1 MIFDG
6 MGMVLGKQKIRTSIL
21 DCITGQKE
29 APTPHS
35 ELKLEKSCTIT
46 KSNCKQQLN
55 FELFLNGCEPF
66 FK

>member
-21 DCITGQKE
+21 DCITGQKG

-35 ELKLEKSCTIT
+35 ELKLEKSCTII
-46 KSNCKQQLN
+46 KSKCEQQLHS
-55 FELFLNGCEPF
+55 ELFFKWMPAF
-66 FK
+66 F